1 MATLGMRIAVLEKV
15 QGKQGL
21 FRNPEMNALMADV
34 WAKSGTSYVKELAH
48 YGSEHALLK
57 ALGAQLQSI
66 QSTRKE
72 ICRGNT

>member
-1 MATLGMRIAVLEKV
+1 MANLEKRIAVLEKV

-21 FRNPEMNALMADV
+21 FGNPEVDALMADV
-34 WAKSGTSYVKELAH
+34 WAKSGTSYAKELAH

-57 ALGAQLQSI
+57 ALDAQLQSI

-72 ICRGNT
+72 TCRGDN